1 MHDYEVN
8 FVLAQN
14 KNGRKLFKYLN
25 ISENNIQNYN
35 NLTGAYTILTI
46 SGKFLIG
53 YNKWRKQWEFP
64 AGRIEKGETA
74 RQTAVRELFEGTH
87 QIK

>member
-1 MHDYEVN
+1 MRLILCQLKIKAIEN
-8 FVLAQN
+8 CSN
-14 KNGRKLFKYLN
+14 ILN

-64 AGRIEKGETA
+64 AERIKKRENA
-74 RQTAVRELFEGTH
+74 RQAAVRELFEGTH

>member
-1 MHDYEVN
+1 MRLILCYLKIKAVEN
-8 FVLAQN
+8 CSN
-14 KNGRKLFKYLN
+14 ILN

-53 YNKWRKQWEFP
+53 YNKWREQWEFP
-64 AGRIEKGETA
+64 AGRIKKRENA
-74 RQTAVRELFEGTH
+74 RQAAVRELFEGTH